1 MDELSMGP
9 VQITACFALQCQD
22 SSVLYLLLLFFGGGV
37 YKGYCNINLHF
48 FFTLLRVNVNS
59 LNFSEPLPPQT
70 HPHRR
75 RRIKQSIQKKFNC
88 QCNNFFLNVSM
99 QLKKKN

>member
-1 MDELSMGP
+1 MMDELSMGP

-22 SSVLYLLLLFFGGGV
+22 SSVLYLLLLFLGGE
-37 YKGYCNINLHF
+37 YTKYTAISIYYF

-59 LNFSEPLPPQT
+59 LNLSEPLPPQT

-75 RRIKQSIQKKFNC
+75 RRIKQRSIQKK
-88 QCNNFFLNVSM
+88 LSM
-99 QLKKKN
+99 QLKKLKCVNATKKKM